1 MGFSVSNN
9 GWGVNR
15 GSVICRK
22 PKIYS
27 LFITFARFCSF
38 VRCKVYVNFHTNSL
52 FPIQIYII
60 LHLGNLWFSLLL
72 LFPSRITWDQ
82 ALLSFRF
89 VNNILAGKAKRKEN
103 LILGPILAGLPK
115 RECMTAAKIGPD
127 LRLLR
132 GPKSLSS
139 VPDTV
144 TQRKIVTKRENKWEN
159 SSSLGAP
166 GEIRAPFD

>member
-1 MGFSVSNN
+1 MAG
-9 GWGVNR
+9 
-15 GSVICRK
+15 GSIGGQWFVENLK
-22 PKIYS
+22 FT
-27 LFITFARFCSF
+27 LFFITFARFCSF
-38 VRCKVYVNFHTNSL
+38 VRCKFYVNFHTNSL

-82 ALLSFRF
+82 ALFSFRF
-89 VNNILAGKAKRKEN
+89 VNNILAGEAKRKEN
-103 LILGPILAGLPK
+103 LISGPILAGLAK
-115 RECMTAAKIGPD
+115 RECMTTAKIGPD

-144 TQRKIVTKRENKWEN
+144 TQRKIVTKKENKWEN
-159 SSSLGAP
+159 SFSLGAP
-166 GEIRAPFD
+166 GEISAPFD